1 MLGLGFPH
9 MKPTIQE
16 LIRQHLNWTI
26 PLSEEIRKA
35 EKLIKQETLAQN
47 RRNDRRDIG
56 RKNET

>member
-1 MLGLGFPH
+1 